1 MVNSHGDRKSPI
13 PGVMGPLPNG
23 RFMAYKWELLTI
35 LTSWDDPPSSQPAPP
50 SNKAGYFLGGYI
62 PRNLPNNPKK
72 RGLFPLLHFFWDA
85 LKTKGPSII
94 MAI

>member
-62 PRNLPNNPKK
+62 PRNLPNNPKTWI
-72 RGLFPLLHFFWDA
+72 LVSIASFFLGCFKNEGID
-85 LKTKGPSII
+85 LQ
-94 MAI
+94 